1 MTINSAGG
9 GHPLAI
15 VTGASTGI
23 GFELA
28 RIAARNGHDLL
39 IAADEFSIHAAAE
52 DLRQLGVEVQAI
64 EADLSTISGVN
75 ALVKAVGARNVDVLF
90 ANAGRG
96 LGHDFLHQSFGEWQ
110 RVIDTN
116 ITGTLRLIQ
125 VIAQQ
130 MSARGQ
136 GKILVTGSISGLIP
150 GSYQAVYNGTKA
162 FLDSFSIALRYE
174 LKDSGVSV
182 TCLMPGATDTEFF
195 RRADMLD
202 TKVGTMKKQD
212 PREVAQTGYSAMME
226 GDEKVVAGWK
236 NKIQAFMTNVLPDAT
251 LAEMHSKQAAPG
263 TANQY

>member
-1 MTINSAGG
+1 MTTSASGV
-9 GHPLAI
+9 HLLAI

-28 RIAARNGHDLL
+28 RIAARHGHDLL
-39 IAADEFSIHAAAE
+39 IAADEFSVHAAAE
-52 DLRQLGVEVQAI
+52 DLRQLGVEVQSI

-75 ALVKAVGARNVDVLF
+75 ALVKAVGARDVDVLF

-125 VIAQQ
+125 VIAAQ

-136 GKILVTGSISGLIP
+136 GKILITGSIAGLIP

-162 FLDSFSIALRYE
+162 FLDSFSIALRHE
-174 LKDSGVSV
+174 MKDSGVSV

-212 PREVAQTGYSAMME
+212 PREVAQSGYAAMME